1 MKLTIGLSES
11 GIQSAIEALDKLQT
25 DIKTKTSAA
34 VLEVMKRGVE
44 KVEDKTTGI
53 PDCGEI
59 PVWGEWDGGS
69 HASVNAGGEAVF
81 AEFGTGVRY
90 NGPAGQ
96 SPHPKGEE
104 HGYLI
109 GEYGLKQGRNPEGWD
124 YTDASGNTVHTYGI
138 PAQMFMYNTARELEE
153 EAPEIVKKVFET

>member
-11 GIQSAIEALDKLQT
+11 GIQSAIEALDKLQNE
-25 DIKTKTSAA
+25 IKAKTPIVVKSL
-34 VLEVMKRGVE
+34 VERGAE
-44 KVEDKTTGI
+44 LVEDKTSLI
-53 PDCGEI
+53 PDYDI
-59 PVWGEWDGGS
+59 PVTGSWDGGTKG
-69 HASVNAGGEAVF
+69 SVEAGGEAVF

-104 HGYLI
+104 HGFLI

-153 EAPEIVKKVFET
+153 EAPEIAKKVFEA